1 MSISGIG
8 EKYYQNNVT
17 TMKSTKNVNSTEE
30 FALEKT
36 SGTQELSEAEEMEL
50 FKKEFYEDLS
60 KITNHRTV
68 SNAAVN
74 ISEEAFKAMK
84 DDPQYREKVLSLIQR
99 DWGDSY
105 APRNCSVLITVGATL
120 NEYRADSWPV
130 GYDSEFDMRSQNSFY
145 KRTSE
150 KKDRQKE
157 LLEEYLEN
165 RAQAKKQ
172 QLEMLNKKIAK
183 MELERSRQTTRNQR
197 SLFQFAHVTI
207 TEHMVNAKYGTKITN
222 GPRVQM
228 QTAGRKKKEDWIEVS
243 KEQLAEVKLPASF
256 DKLKEQNS
264 YFYHGENISDYELV
278 QTAVALGKMEL
289 PTDEKKCIPD
299 RVAMDAFKV
308 LVRDQA
314 APKNSWSN
322 TLYSE
327 DGKYT
332 FTKTESGR
340 WQMHLIDDAAIGA
353 SLEDIA
359 NWMMSGTP
367 NRNIETRYLNYLHTV
382 DPDLYNVAMRIGS
395 EVRSYG
401 FMEDLHQQGVLSDS
415 QNQYDMSLLG
425 MLFGK
430 DADSMRMILNGCKE
444 SGNFLE
450 LLDLYSP
457 DGAKSLDKLREQ
469 QYKHGGIV

>member
-1 MSISGIG
+1 MDQKKIG
-8 EKYYQNNVT
+8 SFLKELRKEKDI
-17 TMKSTKNVNSTEE
+17 
-30 FALEKT
+30 
-36 SGTQELSEAEEMEL
+36 TQEQLAE
-50 FKKEFYEDLS
+50 
-60 KITNHRTV
+60 KIKVSGRTV
-68 SNAAVN
+68 SRWETGSNMPD
-74 ISEEAFKAMK
+74 ISLLAQLADFYDVSIPEIIDGERKSENMNEEVKETVLKLSDYTETINQKIKGRLFVLTVIAIIGMIAFVIIEFTGLDTPGSVYERVAGAGLGLDCGMLIVLAMYLSGLLGKIKARREMK
-84 DDPQYREKVLSLIQR
+84 R
-99 DWGDSY
+99 
-105 APRNCSVLITVGATL
+105 
-120 NEYRADSWPV
+120 
-130 GYDSEFDMRSQNSFY
+130 
-145 KRTSE
+145 
-150 KKDRQKE
+150 
-157 LLEEYLEN
+157 
-165 RAQAKKQ
+165 
-172 QLEMLNKKIAK
+172 
-183 MELERSRQTTRNQR
+183 
-197 SLFQFAHVTI
+197 
-207 TEHMVNAKYGTKITN
+207 KYGTNITN

-228 QTAGRKKKEDWIEVS
+228 QTAGSKKKEDWTEVS

-299 RVAMDAFKV
+299 RVAMDAFEV

-367 NRNIETRYLNYLHTV
+367 NRNIETRYLNHLHTV
-382 DPDLYNVAMRIGS
+382 DPDLYNVAMRIGT

-430 DADSMRMILNGCKE
+430 DADSMRMILHGCKE

>member
-1 MSISGIG
+1 MRIQAANTFYTGTYSVLNTKSGSSFP
-8 EKYYQNNVT
+8 Y
-17 TMKSTKNVNSTEE
+17 
-30 FALEKT
+30 
-36 SGTQELSEAEEMEL
+36 
-50 FKKEFYEDLS
+50 
-60 KITNHRTV
+60 
-68 SNAAVN
+68 
-74 ISEEAFKAMK
+74 AMK
-84 DDPQYREKVLSLIQR
+84 VD
-99 DWGDSY
+99 
-105 APRNCSVLITVGATL
+105 
-120 NEYRADSWPV
+120 
-130 GYDSEFDMRSQNSFY
+130 GYGN
-145 KRTSE
+145 TG
-150 KKDRQKE
+150 
-157 LLEEYLEN
+157 N
-165 RAQAKKQ
+165 RK
-172 QLEMLNKKIAK
+172 
-183 MELERSRQTTRNQR
+183 

-222 GPRVQM
+222 GPRIQM
-228 QTAGRKKKEDWIEVS
+228 QTSGSKKPEEWTTVS
-243 KEQLAEVKLPASF
+243 KEQLVEVELPALF
-256 DKLKEQNS
+256 EKLKEQGH
-264 YFYHGENISDYELV
+264 YYYHGEKISGYELV

-289 PTDEKKCIPD
+289 PTDEANCNPG
-299 RVAMDAFKV
+299 RTARDAFEV

-340 WQMHLIDDAAIGA
+340 YQMHLIDDAGVGA

-382 DPDLYNVAMRIGS
+382 DTDLYNVAMRIGS
-395 EVRSYG
+395 EVRTNG
-401 FMEDLHQQGVLSDS
+401 FMEDLHQQGILSDS

-430 DADSMRMILNGCKE
+430 DADSMRLLLRGCKDT
-444 SGNFLE
+444 GNFLE

-469 QYKHGGIV
+469 QSKNGGIV